1 MEKIVV
7 ANLKMN
13 LTVTEISSYLEDIKE
28 VMNSKKVVI
37 CPTSI
42 YLPYFLKQK
51 YSVGIQNIAMSEEG
65 AFTGEVSANQVSSMG
80 VNYAIV
86 GHSERRQLL
95 GETDAIVN
103 KKVLMGIRN
112 KLTIIL
118 CIGETKEEKDMF
130 KTDKVLK
137 RQLINALRDIDIKET
152 KNIIIAYEPIW
163 SIGTGNVPE
172 NKDISAITMY
182 IKGIVNNLYHEDVN
196 IPVLYGGSVNEK
208 NIEELNK
215 INEISGVLVGGASL
229 KADKLQKIKEVII
242 GE

>member
-13 LTVTEISSYLEDIKE
+13 LTVTQISNYLEDIKE

-42 YLPYFLKQK
+42 YLPYFLKNK
-51 YSVGIQNIAMSEEG
+51 YSVGIQNIAATEEG
-65 AFTGEVSANQVSSMG
+65 AFTGEVSASQVSSMG
-80 VNYAIV
+80 IKYAIV
-86 GHSERRQLL
+86 GHSERRQLFN
-95 GETDAIVN
+95 ETDTIIN
-103 KKVLMGIRN
+103 KKVLLGIKN

-118 CIGETKEEKDMF
+118 CIGETKEEKDML
-130 KTDKVLK
+130 KTDKILK
-137 RQLINALRDIDIKET
+137 RQLINALRDIDIIDI

-172 NKDISAITMY
+172 NKEISIITKY
-182 IKGIVNNLYHEDVN
+182 IKGIVNNLYHEDID

-208 NIEELNK
+208 NIEELNEIK
-215 INEISGVLVGGASL
+215 EISGVLVGGASL

-242 GE
+242 SE

>member
-13 LTVTEISSYLEDIKE
+13 LTVTQISNYLEDIKE
-28 VMNSKKVVI
+28 VINSKKVVI

-42 YLPYFLKQK
+42 YLPYFLKNR
-51 YSVGIQNIAMSEEG
+51 YSVGIQNIAVTEEG
-65 AFTGEVSANQVSSMG
+65 AFTGEVSASQVSSMG
-80 VNYAIV
+80 IKYAIV
-86 GHSERRQLL
+86 GHSERRQLFN
-95 GETDAIVN
+95 ETDTEIN
-103 KKVLMGIRN
+103 KKVLLGIKN
-112 KLTIIL
+112 NLTIIL
-118 CIGETKEEKDMF
+118 CIGETKEEKDML
-130 KTDKVLK
+130 KTDKILK
-137 RQLINALRDIDIKET
+137 RQLINDLRDIDNKDI

-172 NKDISAITMY
+172 NKEIITITKY
-182 IKGIVNNLYHEDVN
+182 IKGIVNNIYHEEID

-215 INEISGVLVGGASL
+215 INNISGVLVGGASL
-229 KADKLQKIKEVII
+229 KADKLKKIKEVII

>member
-13 LTVTEISSYLEDIKE
+13 LTVTEISNYLEDIKE
-28 VMNSKKVVI
+28 VINSKRVVI

-42 YLPYFLKQK
+42 YLPYFLKKK
-51 YSVGIQNIAMSEEG
+51 YSVGVQNIAATEEG
-65 AFTGEVSANQVSSMG
+65 AFTGEVSASQVSSMG
-80 VNYAIV
+80 VNYAII
-86 GHSERRQLL
+86 GHSERRQLFN
-95 GETDAIVN
+95 ETDTVVN
-103 KKVLMGIRN
+103 KKVLIGIKN

-118 CIGETKEEKDMF
+118 CIGETKEEKDML

-137 RQLINALRDIDIKET
+137 RQLINALRDISNEEI

-163 SIGTGNVPE
+163 SIGTGNVPQ
-172 NKDISAITMY
+172 NKDISAITIY
-182 IKGIVNNLYHEDVN
+182 IKGIINNLYHEDIN

-215 INEISGVLVGGASL
+215 INELSGVLVGGASL

-242 GE
+242 VG

>member
-13 LTVTEISSYLEDIKE
+13 LTVTQISNYLEEIKE
-28 VMNSKKVVI
+28 VINSKKVVI

-42 YLPYFLKQK
+42 YLPYFLKNR
-51 YSVGIQNIAMSEEG
+51 YSVGIQNIAVTEEG
-65 AFTGEVSANQVSSMG
+65 AFTGEVSASQVSSMG
-80 VNYAIV
+80 IKYAIV
-86 GHSERRQLL
+86 GHSERRQLFN
-95 GETDAIVN
+95 ETDTEIN
-103 KKVLMGIRN
+103 KKVLLGIKN
-112 KLTIIL
+112 NLTIIL
-118 CIGETKEEKDMF
+118 CIGETKEEKDML
-130 KTDKVLK
+130 KTDKILK
-137 RQLINALRDIDIKET
+137 RQLINALRDIDNVDI

-172 NKDISAITMY
+172 NKEIITITKY
-182 IKGIVNNLYHEDVN
+182 IKGIVNNIYHEEID

-215 INEISGVLVGGASL
+215 INNISGVLVGGASL
-229 KADKLQKIKEVII
+229 KADKLKKIKEVII